1 MVELMALA
9 SGMFFIW
16 WLAAWL
22 ACAFF
27 AGHVAEQK
35 GRCAACWVIW
45 GLAFG
50 PLALIAT
57 VGLTDRNR
65 APGHPHPR
73 THVTCP
79 ECIGLV
85 HKDASKCQH
94 CGTRLV
100 LVGVSTSNGDSPP
113 QSLSGS
119 WGERVSSPGFR
130 AGIIVLVLVLAAI
143 VLINRESGP
152 VASSPPAP
160 MSNP

>member
-65 APGHPHPR
+65 APGYPHPN

-79 ECIGLV
+79 ECIGFV
-85 HKDASKCQH
+85 HMDASKCQH

-100 LVGVSTSNGDSPP
+100 RASVATNNGGHALQSPD
-113 QSLSGS
+113 GS
-119 WGERVSSPGFR
+119 WGERVRSPGFR
-130 AGIIVLVLVLAAI
+130 AGIIVLALVLAAV

-152 VASSPPAP
+152 VGSSRPAP